1 MGARNIYNEQAVPQ
15 WRSLFFYI
23 CGFSPHVGTSPYVGT
38 CRGKSGLGFSDVLQ
52 HVRTFGVFRPVM
64 TTALRA
70 LFFWGRCLPH
80 EIMGL
85 STTAHPPGAYADFHV
100 GTSPYVGTCR
110 GKSGL
115 GFMVW
120 SLDESLSCFQT
131 CYSTSVS
138 SGFSAGHDD
147 GSPSLVF
154 LGAMS
159 TP

>member
-1 MGARNIYNEQAVPQ
+1 MAQPVFLYLRVFASCRDFALRRDLPWQVRVRVFRRATARPYV
-15 WRSLFFYI
+15 R
-23 CGFSPHVGTSPYVGT
+23 GFSAGHDDGSP
-38 CRGKSGLGFSDVLQ
+38 SL
-52 HVRTFGVFRPVM
+52 VF
-64 TTALRA
+64 L
-70 LFFWGRCLPH
+70 GRCLPH

-131 CYSTSVS
+131 CYSTSVR

>member
-70 LFFWGRCLPH
+70 LYFWCDAYP
-80 EIMGL
+80 IMGL
-85 STTAHPPGAYADFHV
+85 STTAHPPGAYGGFHV

-131 CYSTSVS
+131 CYSTSVR
-138 SGFSAGHDD
+138 SGRFGRSRRRL
-147 GSPSLVF
+147 SEPCF
-154 LGAMS
+154 FGAMS